1 MLGGALCG
9 ASMAFLYASAVHL
22 PLAIRNI
29 KEFGH
34 CVAAYL
40 ALLSAAAFAVIG
52 LSGAAVGMLVLRR
65 AQRRPGR

>member
-29 KEFGH
+29 KEFGY
-34 CVAAYL
+34 CVAGYL
-40 ALLSAAAFAVIG
+40 ALSSAVAFGIIG
-52 LSGAAVGMLVLRR
+52 LSGAVVGMLMVRR
-65 AQRRPGR
+65 AHTR